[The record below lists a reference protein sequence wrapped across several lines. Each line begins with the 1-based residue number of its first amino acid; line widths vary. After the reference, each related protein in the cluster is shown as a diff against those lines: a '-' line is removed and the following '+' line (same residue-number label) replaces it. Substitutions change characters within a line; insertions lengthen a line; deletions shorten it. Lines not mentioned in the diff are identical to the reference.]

1 MISRFKGILISMRPW
16 QWAKNLFL
24 FTGLLFSKNLFQTS
38 LLVRV
43 AEGFILFCFA
53 ASSIYIYNDIQ
64 DRLEDRRHPI
74 KGLRPLAKGTVKV
87 PQAYGASILL
97 AGVALVLG
105 FVLDRVFSAFLLVY
119 LLLNLAYS
127 LKIKEIVILDVMFVA
142 SGFFLRVLAGTTLAG
157 VTPSDWLIICTITLS
172 LFVGFSK
179 RRNELVLLGENADYQ
194 RKVLKHYSISFLE
207 QMISIMTACSIMSYI
222 LYTVSPETVERF
234 GTRNLVFTVPFVLFG
249 IFRYFYLIYLRK
261 MTENPIDLI
270 LKDIPSLLN
279 VLLWLGAILL
289 IIY

>member
-43 AEGFILFCFA
+43 AEGFILFCLA

-279 VLLWLGAILL
+279 VLLWLGAVLL